1 MNLEQTISELTSL
14 SVVEKLRVIET
25 IWDSISPPQKVAPT
39 LEQQAEIDRRIAAH
53 DADPT
58 SAISSEELKRRLKS
72 R

>member
-14 SVVEKLRVIET
+14 PVVEKLRIIESV
-25 IWDSISPPQKVAPT
+25 WDSISPSQIAAPT
-39 LEQQAEIDRRIAAH
+39 PEQQAEIDRRIAAH

-58 SAISSEELKRRLKS
+58 SAISSDELKRRLKT